1 MRPKLA
7 TRLLF
12 ACFSFTLATCA
23 PAQHIAT
30 PDEALVARE
39 DVWGEAALKQ
49 PGGPSYEFFVKLLPP
64 LRYVDANFHVYPI
77 TLSAPRQ
84 PAKARLVSN
93 GSCVN
98 ALARQATWRGE
109 TGIPVTFFVGDQ
121 REVFGSD
128 LAHLD
133 GPRYVDGYL
142 PIVQLTYTA
151 RGATYS
157 EEMFASTDPELAEN
171 GVVLVKLTLN
181 KASGRNWRVKTG
193 GDNDSASTAP
203 VPGVEGAENLLVLA
217 KDFDEKV
224 EALVEGPE
232 LYTLK
237 GNRILSDEGKQVVV
251 MFYPRPIFNP
261 GRGAMIAPLMTG
273 ESTYFAIFTKPAAA
287 ASVKFTLTPETYEA
301 QRKGCAKT
309 WNDLL
314 NRGTVV
320 ETPEAVVNNAW
331 RSEIIGNYE
340 LISGNEMR
348 YSQGNQYA
356 KRYIG
361 EGGDAIRTHALWG
374 QSEDAKSMIPAQF
387 AYTRA
392 GLEFH
397 QAAFKLQMLAH
408 YYSLT
413 KDAAFVREIRPM
425 WQKEIDVIVKGRQ
438 TENGMFPREKYC
450 GDIDT
455 RVYSLNSNANC
466 WRALRD
472 ISGVLSEIGDTE
484 QSQKLAT
491 IASEWRNILLDAID
505 KATQRDVDPPF
516 VPIALSGEE
525 RPHDPIWGTTIGS
538 YWNLMIEYV
547 LGSGVFTADSRT
559 ATNILRYLQTRG
571 GLCMGMLRAR
581 ATPGNFWVYGGRI
594 NDLYGTRYALTLL
607 QRDEADR
614 ALVSFYGKLAQGM
627 TRDTFIG
634 CEGSSIGAVDEF
646 GRQMALPPNSA
657 ANANYLQQL
666 RYILVQDWDLDD
678 DGQPETLRL
687 LFATPRTWLADGKTI
702 RVERAPT
709 AFGDVS
715 VRATSNINRGQ
726 VSVDVSLP
734 QREAAKKTLLRLRLP
749 EGYRLVKAGTGARE
763 LGKTDRET
771 LDLTGLAGQVQIF
784 ATVEPAK

>member
-1 MRPKLA
+1 
-7 TRLLF
+7 
-12 ACFSFTLATCA
+12 
-23 PAQHIAT
+23 
-30 PDEALVARE
+30 
-39 DVWGEAALKQ
+39 
-49 PGGPSYEFFVKLLPP
+49 
-64 LRYVDANFHVYPI
+64 
-77 TLSAPRQ
+77 
-84 PAKARLVSN
+84 VSN
-93 GSCVN
+93 GSAVN

-109 TGIPVTFFVGDQ
+109 AGIPVTFFVGDH
-121 REVFGSD
+121 REIFGSD

-133 GPRYVDGYL
+133 GPHYADGYL

-157 EEMFASTDPELAEN
+157 EEAFASTDPDLAKN
-171 GVVLVKLTLN
+171 GVVLVKLTLD
-181 KASGRNWRVKTG
+181 KASGRNWRVKPDG
-193 GDNDSASTAP
+193 AEVDPASTAP
-203 VPGVEGAENLLVLA
+203 VAGVEGAENLRVLA
-217 KDFDEKV
+217 KDFDEKI

-237 GNRILSDEGKQVVV
+237 GNRILSAEGKQVVV

-261 GRGAMIAPLMTG
+261 GRGAMIAPLKTG

-287 ASVKFTLTPETYEA
+287 ASVKFALSPETYQQ
-301 QRKGCAKT
+301 QRQQCAKT

-331 RSEIIGNYE
+331 RSTIIGNYE
-340 LISGNEMR
+340 LISGDEMR
-348 YSQGNQYA
+348 YSAGNQYA

-374 QSEDAKSMIPAQF
+374 QGDDAKRMIPAQF
-387 AYTRA
+387 VYTRA

-472 ISGVLSEIGDTE
+472 MSVVLSEIGDTE

-491 IASEWRNILLDAID
+491 IAAEWRKILLDAIE
-505 KATQRDVDPPF
+505 KATQHDVDPPF

-525 RPHDPIWGTTIGS
+525 HPHDPIWGTTMGS

-547 LGSGVFTADSRT
+547 LGSGVFTADSQT
-559 ATNILRYLQTRG
+559 ATDILHYLQKRG

-607 QRDEADR
+607 ERDEPDR

-634 CEGSSIGAVDEF
+634 CEGSSIGALDEF

-657 ANANYLQQL
+657 ANSNYLQQL

-678 DGQPETLRL
+678 DGRPETLRL
-687 LFATPRTWLADGKTI
+687 LFATPRAWLMDGKTV

-709 AFGDVS
+709 AFGEVS
-715 VRATSNINRGQ
+715 VRATSNLSRGE

-734 QREAAKKTLLRLRLP
+734 QRDPPKKTLLRLRLP
-749 EGYRLVKAGTGARE
+749 EGYRLVKATAGGRE
-763 LGKTDRET
+763 LPKSDRET
-771 LDLTGLAGQVQIF
+771 VDLSGLRGEVHIAAI
-784 ATVEPAK
+784 VEPAK